1 MQGGGKVVKT
11 LGSRQTA
18 TAKSAKITATLK
30 IRRQAKEKRG
40 DDIRF
45 LGVSNGRTKTALKSL
60 GKATQEKRRPTLK
73 RLENQA
79 ALTWGGSV

>member
-30 IRRQAKEKRG
+30 IRRQTKEKRG

-60 GKATQEKRRPTLK
+60 GEATQEKRRPTLK
-73 RLENQA
+73 TARKSS
-79 ALTWGGSV
+79 GF